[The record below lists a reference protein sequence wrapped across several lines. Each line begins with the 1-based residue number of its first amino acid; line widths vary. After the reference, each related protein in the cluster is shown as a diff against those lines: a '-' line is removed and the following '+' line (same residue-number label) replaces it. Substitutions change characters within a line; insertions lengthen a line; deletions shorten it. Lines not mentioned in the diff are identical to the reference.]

1 MSVFK
6 HWHADAHLIRL
17 TRYRRLKCTLH
28 DSDTLKWEVKES
40 DLPGQC
46 HLDLQLPQSPCL
58 QHRSASN
65 QAIQFCP
72 PPHRLQWNKLWQL
85 LLLPIAQ

>member
-1 MSVFK
+1 MVPGFTDEC
-6 HWHADAHLIRL
+6 ALR
-17 TRYRRLKCTLH
+17 

-58 QHRSASN
+58 QHCSASN
-65 QAIQFCP
+65 QAIQFHP
-72 PPHRLQWNKLWQL
+72 PLHQLQWNKLWQL
-85 LLLPIAQ
+85 PLLPIAQ